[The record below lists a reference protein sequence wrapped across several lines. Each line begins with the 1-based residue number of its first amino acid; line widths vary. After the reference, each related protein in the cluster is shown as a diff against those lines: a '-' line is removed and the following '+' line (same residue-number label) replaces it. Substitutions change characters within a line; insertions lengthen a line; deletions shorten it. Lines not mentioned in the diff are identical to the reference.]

1 MHPGDSTEDPS
12 RKGIFGFLLLFSVFW
27 LVGWFDLD
35 WFGLVLVFC
44 LFFKTG
50 FFCVALAVLELP
62 ASGVLGTH

>member
-44 LFFKTG
+44 LFEAGYIHT
-50 FFCVALAVLELP
+50 
-62 ASGVLGTH
+62 T